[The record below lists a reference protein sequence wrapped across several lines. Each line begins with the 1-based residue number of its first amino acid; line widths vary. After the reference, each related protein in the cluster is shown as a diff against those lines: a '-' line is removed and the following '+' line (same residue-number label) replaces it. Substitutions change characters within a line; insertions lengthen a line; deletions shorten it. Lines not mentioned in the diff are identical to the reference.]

1 MILFLNLF
9 SVVSATM
16 ALKDITRECQT
27 LIPRYAN
34 QLLIACEECLRPE
47 SNLKPKERSRLMC
60 TVGQVLSITPIEITM
75 NYLNIIL
82 L

>member
-75 NYLNIIL
+75 NYLIK
-82 L
+82 